1 MQHRFAPAVLLTATS
16 LLLGAMP
23 AHAQWK
29 AVEQV
34 KSYSITG
41 STGPELYASMGERG
55 PTIGKS
61 GVRAI
66 AHTNFDL
73 KWRRDYRPE
82 GTSCRLVSA
91 KPFLTIT
98 YTLPKP
104 KGTLPPQTRKLW
116 DTFSRGIAAH
126 ERVHG
131 EQIREMVDQII
142 ANTVG
147 VTVENDP
154 DCRKIR
160 DVIQTPLGAASQLQ
174 RQKARDFDKI
184 EMGNGGNVHQLI
196 LNLVNGGR

>member
-1 MQHRFAPAVLLTATS
+1 MTDRVVPSALAAVVLLVSA
-16 LLLGAMP
+16 P

-61 GVRAI
+61 GVRTI
-66 AHTNFDL
+66 AHTIFDL

-82 GTSCRLVSA
+82 GTSCRLASA
-91 KPFLTIT
+91 KPFVTIT
-98 YTLPKP
+98 YTLPKVSEN
-104 KGTLPPQTRKLW
+104 LPPQTRKLW
-116 DTFSRGIAAH
+116 DTFSKGIAAH

-131 EQIREMVDQII
+131 DHIKQMVDQII
-142 ANTVG
+142 ATTVG
-147 VTVENDP
+147 VMVENDP
-154 DCRKIR
+154 ECRKIR
-160 DVIQTPLGAASQLQ
+160 EVIQAPLGEASQEQ
-174 RQKARDFDKI
+174 RQKARDFDQV
-184 EMGNGGNVHQLI
+184 EMSDGGNVHQLI